1 MNLSGVAPRH
11 ASTADRTGRA
21 DGNERL
27 TAATGAALLVLFAAE
42 GFTLLAIHRMLT
54 LHFFF
59 GMLLIGP
66 AALKTCST
74 CYRFARYYLGD
85 RAYRRKGPPAP
96 LLRLLGPVVVL
107 STLAVL
113 GSGVALALAG
123 PGNRPWLLLHKASFV
138 IWFCVMTVHV
148 LAYLPRLP
156 RLLSADLPGRAASR
170 ARERLA
176 GRGMRWSLLALSLAA
191 GLVLAAAT
199 VHLASGW
206 TGMFTG
212 G

>member
-1 MNLSGVAPRH
+1 MNLGGVRARH
-11 ASTADRTGRA
+11 ASRSERTGRA

-27 TAATGAALLVLFAAE
+27 TAATGAVLLVLFAVE
-42 GFTLLAIHRMLT
+42 GFTLLGIHRMLT
-54 LHFFF
+54 LHFFA

-66 AALKTCST
+66 AVLKICST
-74 CYRFARYYLGD
+74 CWRFARYYLGD
-85 RAYRRKGPPAP
+85 PVYRRKGPPAP
-96 LLRLLGPVVVL
+96 LLRLLGPLVVL
-107 STLAVL
+107 TTLGVL

-123 PGNRPWLLLHKASFV
+123 RQGPWLFLHKASFV
-138 IWFCVMTVHV
+138 LWFCVMAVHV

-156 RLLSADLPGRAASR
+156 RLLAADLPGRAAAR
-170 ARERLA
+170 AGQALG

-199 VHLASGW
+199 VHLAAGWSGP
-206 TGMFTG
+206 FTG

>member
-1 MNLSGVAPRH
+1 MNLGGVPARH
-11 ASTADRTGRA
+11 ASTPDRTGRA

-27 TAATGAALLVLFAAE
+27 TAATGAVLLVLFAVE
-42 GFTLLAIHRMLT
+42 GFTILAIHRMLT

-85 RAYRRKGPPAP
+85 PVYRRKGPPAP

-107 STLAVL
+107 STLCVL

-123 PGNRPWLLLHKASFV
+123 PGSGPWLLLHKASFV
-138 IWFCVMTVHV
+138 IWFCVMAVHV
-148 LAYLPRLP
+148 LAYVPRLP
-156 RLLSADLPGRAASR
+156 GLLSADLRGRAASH

-191 GLVLAAAT
+191 GLVLALAT
-199 VHLASGW
+199 VHLTVRW
-206 TGMFTG
+206 TGVFTVR
-212 G
+212 